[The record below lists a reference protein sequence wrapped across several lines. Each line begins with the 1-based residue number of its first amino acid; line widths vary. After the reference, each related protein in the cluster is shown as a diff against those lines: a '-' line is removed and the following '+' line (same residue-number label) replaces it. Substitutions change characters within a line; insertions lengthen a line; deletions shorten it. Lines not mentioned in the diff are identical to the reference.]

1 VQGQTKKKLV
11 TVVWSKRK
19 SCCRIMLHCPVCRP
33 ERVSTWWNLDE
44 DRNIDETRWTGPNCS
59 EIRSNPS
66 AVTDGYLTATEP
78 LPLTSVAKRQL
89 AHKSIFR
96 LFILSKSWRAS
107 TWFTCVGHC
116 KKLLQLEL
124 SAKNKLGWPLQ
135 MLHANFN
142 HCKHHVQHAHE
153 CRDKTMMTTTIKH
166 IIAHKHFIP
175 CLLSL
180 QDVIL
185 NVLATSPP
193 SKASSGTLQHCL
205 THAIFGHLL

>member
-1 VQGQTKKKLV
+1 MNAPLPKVIGGNVQAAANFTICLCKLPMLDNAAAAGHKVQGQTKKKLV

-124 SAKNKLGWPLQ
+124 SAKNKLG
-135 MLHANFN
+135 
-142 HCKHHVQHAHE
+142 
-153 CRDKTMMTTTIKH
+153 
-166 IIAHKHFIP
+166 
-175 CLLSL
+175 
-180 QDVIL
+180 
-185 NVLATSPP
+185 
-193 SKASSGTLQHCL
+193 
-205 THAIFGHLL
+205 